1 MQKLL
6 NQTFQTVTG
15 RVAVPAGTLISAPVS
30 LTLSPQSPIFADFR
44 LHMTGATLSE
54 FGYIIRAGGVQIY
67 PALGSNG
74 GAGFTDS
81 PMWTTTPPSL
91 IFESGDLNLQIP
103 GPGYDLEFLIYN
115 KSATPAVVF
124 IAARVTSKID
134 LPELPIQRDELL
146 KKDDS

>member
-6 NQTFQTVTG
+6 NQVFHTVTG
-15 RVAVPAGTLISAPVS
+15 RVSIPAGTLISAPVS
-30 LTLSPQSPIFADFR
+30 LILSPQNPILAD
-44 LHMTGATLSE
+44 LNIHMTGATLSE
-54 FGYIIRAGGVQIY
+54 FGFVIRAGGRQIY

-81 PMWTTTPPSL
+81 PMWASVAPDL
-91 IFESGDLNLQIP
+91 YFESGDLNLQIP

-124 IAARVTSKID
+124 IAARTTSKID
-134 LPELPIQRDELL
+134 LPDMPIQKDELL